1 MDHKEALEQ
10 LKNGNLL
17 SRDAWEELIVERDS
31 VDRQALYA
39 AADAVRR
46 KSYGDA
52 VYVRGLIEFTN
63 YCGRNCYY
71 CGIRAGNERLSRY
84 RLTEEEILAACETGY
99 GLGIRTFVLQ
109 GGEDAYFT
117 DDRICAL
124 VGEIKSR
131 YPDTAVTLS
140 VGEKPRASY
149 ERYLAAGA
157 KRYLLRHETA
167 DPEHYGKLHPAAQT
181 LSNRKRCL
189 YDLKEIGYQVGAG
202 FMVGS
207 PGQTAK
213 TLAEDMAFLQ
223 ELQPHMV
230 GIGPFIPHEDTP
242 LKGYPAG
249 TLEDTL
255 FFLALLRLALP
266 HVLLPATT
274 ALATIHPRGREM
286 GLSAGANVVMPNLSP
301 VSVREKYRLYDG
313 KVCTGEEAAECIS
326 CLASRVEG
334 IGYRIVSDRGDW
346 KKNDI

>member
-1 MDHKEALEQ
+1 MDYRDVLEQ
-10 LKNGNLL
+10 LKKGNPL
-17 SRDAWEELIVERDS
+17 SREAWETLIVERES
-31 VDRQALYA
+31 VDTASLYA

-124 VGEIKSR
+124 VDEIKRR
-131 YPDTAVTLS
+131 YPEAAVTLS

-149 ERYLAAGA
+149 ERYFAAGA
-157 KRYLLRHETA
+157 ERYLLRHETA
-167 DPEHYGKLHPAAQT
+167 DPKHYGKLHPAAQT

-207 PGQTAK
+207 PGQTAR
-213 TLAEDMAFLQ
+213 TLAEDMIFLQ
-223 ELQPHMV
+223 KLEPHMV
-230 GIGPFIPHEDTP
+230 GIGPFIPHADTP
-242 LKGYPAG
+242 FKDDPAG

-266 HVLLPATT
+266 HALLPATT

-301 VSVREKYRLYDG
+301 VSVRDKYRLYDG

-326 CLASRVEG
+326 CLARRVET

-346 KKNDI
+346 KGDDI